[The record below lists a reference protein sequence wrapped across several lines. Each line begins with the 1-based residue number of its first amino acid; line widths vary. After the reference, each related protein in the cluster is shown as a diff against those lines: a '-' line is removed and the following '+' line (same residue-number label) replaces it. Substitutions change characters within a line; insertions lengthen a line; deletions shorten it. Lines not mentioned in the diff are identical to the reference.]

1 MAGASVASVL
11 QRPEGGRP
19 VPVTP
24 ASALGERL
32 DTPGGRPPFPVVEP
46 LAPLLPGGGLRR
58 GSVVAVQGSTAL
70 LLALLAAATAQGAW
84 AAVVGVGDLGVLAA
98 AEAGVVVRRLALV
111 PRPGPN
117 PASVVAALLD
127 GVGLVALAG
136 TDRVPSGARRSLAAR
151 ARQRGSVLLPLGRW
165 PGADVELDC
174 RAEAWH
180 GAEAGHGRLRSREV
194 VVRAVGR
201 GAAARPRTVRLLL
214 PGPGG
219 AVAAALADP
228 AATIRAVGPIRAVG

>member
-1 MAGASVASVL
+1 MAGVSVASML
-11 QRPEGGRP
+11 S
-19 VPVTP
+19 
-24 ASALGERL
+24 ASALRERL
-32 DTPGGRPPFPVVEP
+32 DAPAGRPPFPVVEL

-98 AEAGVVVRRLALV
+98 AEVGVVVRRLALV
-111 PRPGPN
+111 PRPGPD
-117 PASVVAALLD
+117 PAPVAAALLD

-136 TDRVPSGARRSLAAR
+136 VDRMPSGARRSLAAR

-165 PGADVELDC
+165 PGADIELSC

-201 GAAARPRTVRLLL
+201 GAAARPRTARLLL

-219 AVAAALADP
+219 AVTASLADS
-228 AATIRAVGPIRAVG
+228 AATIRAVGSIRAVG